1 MKEQPEFDLSLV
13 GVVVVLQK
21 VEDLNEL
28 ADLLNQD
35 CAEDHP
41 VMVSLQGWTDA
52 GSRGGLCRNPSVD
65 NYEACLRQQCPYAGK
80 CPILLQLK
88 RSFRSYQGN
97 KTSYGRLESFLSEWD
112 GEEIS
117 VTQLREQ
124 LGISVAVWKDLMKD
138 SDVKAL
144 MKKHGVVPVGRA
156 ANRKWTQSRDLCA

>member
-41 VMVSLQGWTDA
+41 VMVSLQGWTDS
-52 GSRGGLCRNPSVD
+52 GSRRGLCRNPSVD

-80 CPILLQLK
+80 CPILHF
-88 RSFRSYQGN
+88 SEDA
-97 KTSYGRLESFLSEWD
+97 KTAPIVGMTQERFC
-112 GEEIS
+112 
-117 VTQLREQ
+117 QLREQ
-124 LGISVAVWKDLMKD
+124 GLDSVL
-138 SDVKAL
+138 
-144 MKKHGVVPVGRA
+144 
-156 ANRKWTQSRDLCA
+156 

>member
-1 MKEQPEFDLSLV
+1 MLKERLPGATQID
-13 GVVVVLQK
+13 
-21 VEDLNEL
+21 EDEEPAN
-28 ADLLNQD
+28 
-35 CAEDHP
+35 
-41 VMVSLQGWTDA
+41 
-52 GSRGGLCRNPSVD
+52 
-65 NYEACLRQQCPYAGK
+65 
-80 CPILLQLK
+80 LLQLK